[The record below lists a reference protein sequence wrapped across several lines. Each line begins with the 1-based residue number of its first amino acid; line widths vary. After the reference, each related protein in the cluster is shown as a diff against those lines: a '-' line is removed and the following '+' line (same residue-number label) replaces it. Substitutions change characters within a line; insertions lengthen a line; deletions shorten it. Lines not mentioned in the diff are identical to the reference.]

1 MRRLGK
7 RVWSKRRMERKP
19 EVERERKTR
28 ESDRQK
34 ERDGQRKGREWEMN
48 ERQETDLL
56 AGYQE
61 RWKFER

>member
-1 MRRLGK
+1 MKQEKNGK
-7 RVWSKRRMERKP
+7 NTRGG
-19 EVERERKTR
+19 ERERETR

-61 RWKFER
+61 IMDESLNSR